1 MTQLKYGS
9 AIATRQDSAF
19 YTDDNGFQLV
29 WQDKENPFAVYR
41 EGEMRINAVKDGSD
55 FVIRYTEQLEDF
67 GIKTDDQLAE
77 WSAKG
82 EEVFDWVNNSW
93 FVVLHEEDTEWF
105 SEPLHSLDEAIA
117 YAEMANKNPEE
128 FLS

>member
-1 MTQLKYGS
+1 MTKY
-9 AIATRQDSAF
+9 ATDPNRQDSAF
-19 YTDDNGFQLV
+19 YTYENGGYELA

-41 EGEMRINAVKDGSD
+41 EGVMRINAVNKEGHEV
-55 FVIRYTEQLEDF
+55 VIRYTDQLEDF
-67 GIKTDDQLAE
+67 GIKNDKQLAE
-77 WSAKG
+77 WSSKD
-82 EEVFDWVNNSW
+82 EEVFSWGNNSW
-93 FVVLHEEDTEWF
+93 FVVLHETDQEWF